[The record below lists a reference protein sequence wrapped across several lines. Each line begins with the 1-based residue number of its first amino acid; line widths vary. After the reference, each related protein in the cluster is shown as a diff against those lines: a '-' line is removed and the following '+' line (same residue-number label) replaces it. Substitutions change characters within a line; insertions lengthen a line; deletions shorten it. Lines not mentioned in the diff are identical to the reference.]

1 MGVENKIILV
11 TGASQGIGKACALK
25 LARNGAKVVI
35 AARSKEKLDA
45 VAAEADGDVLAVACD
60 ASDAASVDALYKAIA
75 DKHGRL
81 DVLFNNAG
89 NNHPSTDFGD
99 LAFEDWRKV
108 IGLNLDG
115 AFLMANG
122 AYRMMRDQSP
132 RGGRIINNGSI
143 SAHAPR
149 PGSAPYTASKHGI
162 SGLTKT
168 ISLDGRKHDI
178 ACCQIDIGNAMTDMA
193 ARMAERRS
201 PGRRLDQ
208 ARAADGRRRRRRHHP
223 LHGRPRPFGQ
233 RADRHHHGDQ
243 DAVRRPGLTVRVILL

>member
-35 AARSKEKLDA
+35 AARSREKLDA
-45 VAAEADGDVLAVACD
+45 VAAEADGDVFAVACD
-60 ASDAASVDALYKAIA
+60 ASDPASVDGLFQAIN
-75 DKHGRL
+75 DKHGRV
-81 DVLFNNAG
+81 DVVFNNAG

-99 LAFEDWRKV
+99 LEFEDWRKV

-115 AFLMANG
+115 AFLIANR
-122 AYRMMRDQSP
+122 AYRMMRGQSP
-132 RGGRIINNGSI
+132 KGGRIINNGSI
-143 SAHAPR
+143 SAYAPR

-178 ACCQIDIGNAMTDMA
+178 ACCQIDIGNALTEMA
-193 ARMAERRS
+193 ARMAKGV
-201 PGRRLDQ
+201 PQ
-208 ARAADGRRRRRRHHP
+208 ADGSIKPEP
-223 LHGRPRPFGQ
+223 LMDVDIVADTVLYMAGLDLSANAQNVTIMATKMPFVGRG
-233 RADRHHHGDQ
+233 
-243 DAVRRPGLTVRVILL
+243 